1 MGNRAVITFA
11 PQGVPAVGVYIH
23 WNGGRES
30 VRAFLDTCKARG
42 YRCPATDPAYAMA
55 GLVGVIREFF
65 GPGGLSL
72 GVDLVDR
79 LDCDNWDNGV
89 YQVGADWEIV
99 GRWGKGSQ
107 SLAATVAPLAG
118 AELAKHRGIVDQLT
132 ESLAATVAH
141 HARAG
146 AAA

>member
-1 MGNRAVITFA
+1 
-11 PQGVPAVGVYIH
+11 
-23 WNGGRES
+23 
-30 VRAFLDTCKARG
+30 
-42 YRCPATDPAYAMA
+42 MA

-72 GVDLVDR
+72 GVDLVGR

-89 YQVGADWEIV
+89 YQVGESWAVV
-99 GRWGKGSQ
+99 GIM
-107 SLAATVAPLAG
+107 A
-118 AELAKHRGIVDQLT
+118 QLT

-141 HARAG
+141 QSRAG

>member
-23 WNGGRES
+23 WHGGRES

-42 YRCPATDPAYAMA
+42 YRCPATDPGYAMA
-55 GLVGVIREFF
+55 GLVGVVREFF
-65 GPGGLSL
+65 GPSGLSV

-99 GRWGKGSQ
+99 GRWGKGSNA
-107 SLAATVAPLAG
+107 LAATVAPLYG
-118 AELAKHRGIVDQLT
+118 AELAKHAMIVHQLV
-132 ESLAATVAH
+132 ESLAAT
-141 HARAG
+141 AG
-146 AAA
+146 EEA

>member
-11 PQGVPAVGVYIH
+11 PEGVPAVGVYLH
-23 WNGGRES
+23 WNGGAES
-30 VRAFLDTCKARG
+30 VRAFLDTCRARG
-42 YRCPATDPAYAMA
+42 YRCPVSDPGYAMA

-72 GVDLVDR
+72 GVDLVGR

-89 YQVGADWEIV
+89 YQVGESWAVV
-99 GRWGKGSQ
+99 GRWGKGSE
-107 SLAATVAPLAG
+107 SLAATVAPLHGQA
-118 AELAKHRGIVDQLT
+118 LAKYQGIMAQLT

-141 HARAG
+141 QSRAG

>member
-89 YQVGADWEIV
+89 YQVGAGWAIV
-99 GRWGKGSQ
+99 GRWGQGSE
-107 SLAATVAPLAG
+107 SVAATVAPLHG
-118 AELAKHRGIVDQLT
+118 AELAKHAGIVEQLA
-132 ESLAATVAH
+132 ESVAATAG
-141 HARAG
+141 G
-146 AAA
+146 AA